1 MFRRLFAAVFLS
13 LAVYFISGC
22 AGPSKTVINRES
34 IPYFAETK
42 ILSVTLMNS
51 DVITFDDDGGRYYER
66 YQNKKHVII
75 GRTAPGK
82 MIEIALDN
90 VRRARLENHE
100 VEIDRSGFVPIVLI
114 IGVLAVIL

>member
-1 MFRRLFAAVFLS
+1 MFRRFFAAVFLS
-13 LAVYFISGC
+13 LAVYLISGC

-51 DVITFDDDGGRYYER
+51 DVIAFDNDGGRYYER
-66 YQNKKHVII
+66 YQNKKHVIV

-82 MIEIALDN
+82 MVEIALDN

-114 IGVLAVIL
+114 VGVLAVIL